1 LKCSVFFLAKGIKYN
16 TEKGESTM
24 KKENKVAKMVKK
36 IAVASARNAVNK
48 KYVIML
54 YEHEATDAV
63 KKALTEMQM

>member
-1 LKCSVFFLAKGIKYN
+1 
-16 TEKGESTM
+16 M

-63 KKALTEMQM
+63 KKALTDRKSVV

>member
-1 LKCSVFFLAKGIKYN
+1 
-16 TEKGESTM
+16 M
-24 KKENKVAKMVKK
+24 RKENKVAKMVKK

>member
-1 LKCSVFFLAKGIKYN
+1 
-16 TEKGESTM
+16 M
-24 KKENKVAKMVKK
+24 KKENKVAK

>member
-1 LKCSVFFLAKGIKYN
+1 
-16 TEKGESTM
+16 M

-63 KKALTEMQM
+63 KKAFNKIAKNVSINLICEWTGYVTL

>member
-1 LKCSVFFLAKGIKYN
+1 
-16 TEKGESTM
+16 M

-63 KKALTEMQM
+63 KKALKKMHCNKRLRRISLRSGNFDL